1 MRKTAAIHTPRRL
14 LDSAGASRFD
24 RGVTDVVGKLTS
36 LLRAWQRGD
45 RAAFDE
51 IVPMVYDELRR
62 LSAFH
67 LRGERPDHT
76 FTPTEL
82 ISEAY
87 LRLAQGTQLEFNDR
101 AHFFAIASRC
111 MRQILVDHARKRGA
125 RKRGAGERAI
135 EFDDTCVAI
144 DRPAELVALDE
155 ALDEL
160 AGFDER
166 KARIIELRYFG
177 GLTQDQ
183 IAAVCSLHVNTVAR
197 DLRLAAAWLRTRL
210 RDEG

>member
-1 MRKTAAIHTPRRL
+1 M
-14 LDSAGASRFD
+14 
-24 RGVTDVVGKLTS
+24 
-36 LLRAWQRGD
+36 LRAWQRGD
-45 RAAFDE
+45 RTAFDA

-76 FTPTEL
+76 FTPTDL

-87 LRLAQGTQLEFNDR
+87 LRLAGGTQLEFNDR

-125 RKRGAGERAI
+125 RKRGAGERPT
-135 EFDDTCVAI
+135 EFDETRVAAI

-160 AGFDER
+160 AAFDER
-166 KARIIELRYFG
+166 KARIIELHYFG

-183 IAAVCSLHVNTVAR
+183 IAAVCSLHINTVAR

-210 RDEG
+210 REQA

>member
-1 MRKTAAIHTPRRL
+1 MCTI
-14 LDSAGASRFD
+14 RFHHL
-24 RGVTDVVGKLTS
+24 VTGSVGNLTS

-45 RAAFDE
+45 ATAFDAT
-51 IVPMVYDELRR
+51 VPMVYDELRR

-76 FTPTEL
+76 FTPTDL

-87 LRLAQGTQLEFNDR
+87 LRLTQGAELEFNDR

-125 RKRGAGERAI
+125 HKRGAGDRPT
-135 EFDDTCVAI
+135 EFDETRVAV

-160 AGFDER
+160 AQFDER
-166 KARIIELRYFG
+166 KARIIELHYFG
-177 GLTQDQ
+177 GLTQEQ

-210 RDEG
+210 RADA